1 MSKWRR
7 NKSLTKRWQ
16 KNHLINK
23 YGGICY
29 ICGEPFKSKKDIT
42 IDHYLPISRGGFD
55 ELENYRLAHLECNQM
70 KSGMTIE
77 EFRIFQRGG
86 ELVE

>member
-16 KNHLINK
+16 RNHLINK
-23 YGGICY
+23 YSGICY
-29 ICGEPFKSKKDIT
+29 ICEKPFKSKKDIT
-42 IDHYLPISRGGFD
+42 IDHYLPISKGGFD
-55 ELENYRLAHLECNQM
+55 ELENYRIAHFPCNQM
-70 KSGMTIE
+70 KGDMTPE
-77 EFRIFQRGG
+77 EFTIFQRGG